1 MIKRFFILLALLLST
16 YSVWLAECK
25 YDPDSTE
32 SISTSIGN
40 CLSSGSGVLVKPT
53 WDLDV
58 SEGNGFRDTLNKWIT
73 AIWSI
78 LWLLAVFAIAYGWFT
93 LVVSTWDDDKLKK
106 WKDIVKWWILWF
118 LWVVSASF
126 LITALVKI
134 IYSIW
139 G

>member
-1 MIKRFFILLALLLST
+1 MIKRFFILLVLLLST
-16 YSVWLAECK
+16 YSVWLAECEF
-25 YDPDSTE
+25 DPNS
-32 SISTSIGN
+32 SNISTSIWD
-40 CLSSGSGVLVKPT
+40 CLSSDDGILVKPT

-58 SEGNGFRDTLNKWIT
+58 SEGSWFRDTLNKWIT
-73 AIWSI
+73 SIWSI